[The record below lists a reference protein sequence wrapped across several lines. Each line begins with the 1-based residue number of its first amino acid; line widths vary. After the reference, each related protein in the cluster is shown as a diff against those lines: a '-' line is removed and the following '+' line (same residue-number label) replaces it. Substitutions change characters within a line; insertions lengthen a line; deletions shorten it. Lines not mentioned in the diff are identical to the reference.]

1 MRELEGLGL
10 VHIPPA
16 KRGAKKHVQIL
27 WQPSRGV
34 SPAIGEIPD
43 LPPVPTRHHATGTR
57 GSAAKSLEMKRYA
70 KVEPSRRTGN
80 ISTNLPDEQETNLPD
95 ERDTTFPANGNPL
108 SYEASYE
115 GVVVGNSSYEDSFSY
130 LTTHEAADLEFYV
143 AADFETGELLEAP
156 PDDGRRDLSDAELD
170 EWEQPDCPVIFD
182 DWYVNS
188 TAGAFE
194 ADGECSHLRWK
205 RRTRWIRAFAE
216 ETNNRLPQTP
226 QGANG
231 GKRMI
236 LPRNIPSATSPP
248 LVPRAQK
255 GRSALLL
262 K

>member
-1 MRELEGLGL
+1 MFGYHYIAERIGHQSETIGGYMRELEGLGL

-43 LPPVPTRHHATGTR
+43 LPPVPTRHHATGTH

-95 ERDTTFPANGNPL
+95 ERDTTFPANRNPL

-194 ADGECSHLRWK
+194 ADGELFPSPLEAPNEVDPALLKKPTIGYH
-205 RRTRWIRAFAE
+205 RRRKELT
-216 ETNNRLPQTP
+216 
-226 QGANG
+226 GAN
-231 GKRMI
+231 
-236 LPRNIPSATSPP
+236 A
-248 LVPRAQK
+248 
-255 GRSALLL
+255 
-262 K
+262 